1 MGFLIDA
8 VAIMVFG
15 FGRKAEAGNDGC
27 THKIIWLSIFI
38 RMINAALV

>member
-15 FGRKAEAGNDGC
+15 FGRKAGAGNDGC

-38 RMINAALV
+38 RMTSKALA